1 MSRGDGD
8 GWVTLPDGSER
19 WGLYGA
25 AGVLLH
31 APGIDGE
38 TPHVLLQH
46 RASWTHQ
53 GDTWGMPGGALD
65 SGESSV
71 AGALR
76 EFGEEVD
83 GELGPI
89 DVSAVHRAARGSW
102 HYDTVLTRSRAIR
115 PFTGKNA
122 ESREIRWVPVDRVTE
137 LPLLPAFGEI
147 WPLLRGALASRLD
160 LVVDADA
167 VLARSGGS
175 GEEAVAELRDALAGL
190 AGSGVPGDVLPDHLS
205 LPPLHLWFPRVH
217 LVTDAE
223 VAPVPGVTI
232 ARGTASADAAGA
244 ARSPGGRAVLAVTDR
259 TGRTGTAAPEWLL
272 EKAGLEPLVHCA

>member
-19 WGLYGA
+19 WGIYGA
-25 AGVLLH
+25 AGVLLNT
-31 APGIDGE
+31 PGSDGE

-46 RASWTHQ
+46 RAAWTHQ

-71 AGALR
+71 DGALR
-76 EFGEEVD
+76 EFGEEVAGD
-83 GELGPI
+83 LGPI
-89 DVSAVHRAARGSW
+89 DVSAVHRAARGTW
-102 HYDTVLTRSRAIR
+102 HYDTVLARSRTMR
-115 PFTGKNA
+115 PFANKNA
-122 ESREIRWVPVDRVTE
+122 ESREIRWVPVDRVGE

-147 WPLLRGALASRLD
+147 WPLLRGALSARLD

-190 AGSGVPGDVLPDHLS
+190 AGAGVPGDVLPDHLA

-217 LVTDAE
+217 LVTDADVE
-223 VAPVPGVTI
+223 PAPGVTI

-259 TGRTGTAAPEWLL
+259 AGRAGTAPPEWLL